1 MVSVR
6 AYVLGLD
13 LPVARPSLEAAPSVQ
28 FSEEKEAVAVGA
40 QLVEFT
46 KPVQPELRS
55 AISDSMLLAQLAANK
70 AADQSQDVFGW
81 YHKYIEVLQNIGWTV
96 KDLDFQA
103 RSFEGA
109 ATTMHKALIP
119 VITAMLGPEAA
130 AASIVISALNALQ
143 DIDNAQPWI
152 TLFDRT
158 ARHASGAKLQISY
171 VDADEQGEPTITL
184 ICVGV
189 VADKTI
195 TQVLFFKVS
204 DQSADVKKASG
215 KFSLSSERLMNNKD
229 LISNRV
235 QPFIADYVKKIEI

>member
-1 MVSVR
+1 MESVQG
-6 AYVLGLD
+6 YVLGLD
-13 LPVARPSLEAAPSVQ
+13 LPPARPSLEAAPPVQ
-28 FSEEKEAVAVGA
+28 FSEEKEAVAIGA
-40 QLVEFT
+40 QLAEFT
-46 KPVQPELRS
+46 KSVLPELRS

-70 AADQSQDVFGW
+70 AADQSQDVFAW
-81 YHKYIEVLQNIGWTV
+81 HHKYIEVLQNIGWEV

-109 ATTMHKALIP
+109 ATTMHEALIP

-130 AASIVISALNALQ
+130 AASIVISALNALKE
-143 DIDNAQPWI
+143 IDKAQPWI

-171 VDADEQGEPTITL
+171 VDGNEQGEPTITL

-189 VADKTI
+189 VADRTI
-195 TQVLFFKVS
+195 TQVLFFKFS

-215 KFSLSSERLMNNKD
+215 KFSLSSERLMYNKD
-229 LISNRV
+229 VISSRV
-235 QPFIADYVKKIEI
+235 QPFIADYIKKIDI